1 MASIT
6 VELIDR
12 PGCHLCDDV
21 RAVLAAVL
29 PDYPGANLVEL
40 NVDTEP
46 ALLEQFT
53 NDVPVIRINGSV
65 HSRWRTTETALRE
78 ALDSAQGTP

>member
-1 MASIT
+1 MASVT

-29 PDYPGANLVEL
+29 PDYPGVNLVEL
-40 NVDTEP
+40 NIDTDPE
-46 ALLEQFT
+46 LLAQFT
-53 NDVPVIRINGSV
+53 NDVPVIRIDGTV
-65 HSRWRTTETALRE
+65 HSRWRTTDIALRE
-78 ALDSAQGTP
+78 ALNSAQGTP